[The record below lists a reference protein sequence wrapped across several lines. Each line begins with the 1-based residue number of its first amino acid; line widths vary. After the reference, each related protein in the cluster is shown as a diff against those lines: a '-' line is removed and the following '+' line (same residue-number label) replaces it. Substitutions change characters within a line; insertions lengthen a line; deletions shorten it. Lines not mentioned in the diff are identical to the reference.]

1 MRNTKNTFRGLI
13 LFTVLLLFTACKNDN
28 ISVPKPRAYPKVDF
42 LQKEMR
48 STTFENCPFSF
59 DFPSYG
65 ELNQARI
72 AKGQEQMD
80 CWFDIYIKTYN
91 ARIHCSYIPIN
102 KQEDLES
109 YVKDA
114 FTISGQINKRS
125 DYMSEE
131 LIENKN
137 GVKGLM
143 MRFEGPA
150 ASPCH
155 FYLTDEEN
163 HFLKASLY
171 FDTAVNPDSL
181 APITQYLLQD
191 VDKMIASFKWKR

>member
-1 MRNTKNTFRGLI
+1 MSNLKNLLFR
-13 LFTVLLLFTACKNDN
+13 LFMLASLLLFSACKNDN
-28 ISVPKPRAYPKVDF
+28 ISVPKPRAYPKVEF
-42 LQKEMR
+42 IKKEEKL
-48 STTFENCPFSF
+48 TTFENCPFSF

-65 ELNQARI
+65 KLQKAKT
-72 AKGQEQMD
+72 AKGQEAMD
-80 CWFDIYIKTYN
+80 CWFDINIKPYN

-102 KQEDLES
+102 KKEDLEQ

-131 LIENKN
+131 LIETKN
-137 GVKGLM
+137 GIKGLKM
-143 MRFEGPA
+143 IFEGPA

-155 FYLTDEEN
+155 FYLTDEIE

-171 FDTAVNPDSL
+171 FDTQVNPDSL

-191 VDKMIASFKWKR
+191 VDNMIATFKWKR

>member
-1 MRNTKNTFRGLI
+1 MSNRKNTIYGS
-13 LFTVLLLFTACKNDN
+13 LLLVFLFLITACKNDN

-42 LQKEMR
+42 IKKDIQ
-48 STTFENCPFSF
+48 STTFNNCPFSF

-65 ELNQARI
+65 ELKKAKTT
-72 AKGQEQMD
+72 KGQVTMD
-80 CWFDIYIKTYN
+80 CWFDIHMKAYN

-131 LIENKN
+131 LIQNAN

-155 FYLTDEEN
+155 FYLTDEKE

-171 FDTAVNPDSL
+171 FDTQVNPDSL